1 VKPYFPGVE
10 PPEREQPQRSGIWDV
25 ATVLVTIGLAV
36 LASVKSPSFWAFFAL
51 AALVVAARVAGPT
64 LHAVGGWSRRRRDE
78 RVARRAFANLQKFAD
93 LFARLINT
101 SNTDTLQAALQKALE
116 RQQQALHI
124 PTNHWFESWSM
135 HLDKRLSE
143 DRHDLP
149 HLLRALDE
157 FYSLVNAYSTECV
170 QPVFQSMS
178 ADVRQ
183 LLTAGGRA
191 ALESFRERY
200 VGFLDRYIEYTGDL
214 AASLT
219 QARFLP
225 VSVFRPEQISVEA
238 QHAAPEKAK

>member
-10 PPEREQPQRSGIWDV
+10 PPQPDPPQRSAVWDV
-25 ATVLVTIGLAV
+25 VIVLVTISLAV
-36 LASVKSPSFWAFFAL
+36 LGSVKAPSYWAFFAL
-51 AALVVAARVAGPT
+51 AALVVASRFAGPT
-64 LHAVGGWSRRRRDE
+64 FRAVRHWRQRRHDE
-78 RVARRAFANLQKFAD
+78 RIARRGFANLQKFAD

-101 SNTDTLQAALQKALE
+101 TNTDTLQAALQKALE

-135 HLDKRLSE
+135 HLGKRLSE

-170 QPVFQSMS
+170 QPVFQYMS

-200 VGFLDRYIEYTGDL
+200 VAFLDRYIEYTRDL

-219 QARFLP
+219 QARFQP
-225 VSVFRPEQISVEA
+225 VSVFRPEQISV
-238 QHAAPEKAK
+238 

>member
-1 VKPYFPGVE
+1 LKPYFPGVE
-10 PPEREQPQRSGIWDV
+10 PPQPDPSQRSAIWDV
-25 ATVLVTIGLAV
+25 VTVLVTIGLAV
-36 LASVKSPSFWAFFAL
+36 LANVKGASYWAFFAL
-51 AALVVAARVAGPT
+51 AALVVAVRIAGPT
-64 LHAVGGWSRRRRDE
+64 FHAVRHWWQRRQDE
-78 RVARRAFANLQKFAD
+78 RVARRSFANLQKFAD

-135 HLDKRLSE
+135 HLGKRLTE
-143 DRHDLP
+143 DRQDLP

-157 FYSLVNAYSTECV
+157 FYSLVSAYSTECV

-178 ADVRQ
+178 ADVGQ

-200 VGFLDRYIEYTGDL
+200 VAFLDRYIEYTRDL
-214 AASLT
+214 AASMKEP
-219 QARFLP
+219 RFQP
-225 VSVFRPEQISVEA
+225 VSVFRPEQISV
-238 QHAAPEKAK
+238 